1 VVPPKDVFTLDW
13 LCHEFY
19 AFKLLGLEDLDF
31 LRNDLL
37 LGPAPIRTSIIALDP
52 TFGSFI
58 LLELVYLVKVSKLF
72 KLERIF
78 LVFRV

>member
-19 AFKLLGLEDLDF
+19 AFNLFGLEDLDF
-31 LRNDLL
+31 VRNDLL
-37 LGPAPIRTSIIALDP
+37 LGPAAKRTCIIALDP

-58 LLELVYLVKVSKLF
+58 LLELVSLVKVFKLF
-72 KLERIF
+72 RLERIF
-78 LVFRV
+78 LVFKV